1 MTNIQIRQATEQDI
15 PFLWEMLYE
24 SLYVPE
30 GEQPFAREIIEEP
43 FMAKYVQ
50 DWGRAGDLGY
60 IAVDDIN
67 TQALRRSFISAKIGN
82 WLGDV
87 NWDIF

>member
-60 IAVDDIN
+60 
-67 TQALRRSFISAKIGN
+67 RF
-82 WLGDV
+82 
-87 NWDIF
+87 